1 MAGRTQAKGTA
12 TKKGEAGRKGAVHVH
27 ATMKRCRLSLRQ
39 LNHRVNLKDLKFKTT
54 DDLATLEEVIEQE
67 RALRAM
73 ETGLRIRK
81 RNFNLYISGSTGTG
95 KSSILK
101 GILRKLAEK
110 DPPPPD
116 WCLVHNFK
124 RPEAPVAFP
133 LPPGRA
139 VALRQAMETFV
150 NDLKNEIPKA
160 FHGKTHQERIQ
171 RVLNEGLEH
180 ENKAFVDLSKK
191 ATEIGFLVKHTKDGL
206 VTIPLVEGKPV
217 GNKEYADLSDEQRT
231 LVDSNR
237 QRLEPVVSHFLERTR
252 DIEIGVH
259 KNIQDAQRDL
269 GRAVVERHLKTLRDA
284 FPDSPPVHAY
294 LDAVAAHVV
303 DNLPRFLPDESD
315 PQKAERQMRR
325 PLVEYQVNVL
335 VDNAETRGAPVQV
348 ENTPTYHN
356 LVGKIEKRVENGIY
370 STDHMLVKAGAL
382 MRANGGFLVL
392 HIRELL
398 GYPFAWDALKS
409 VLRNQRLVIEE
420 MGEAYQFL
428 PTTGLRPDPIPVQC
442 KVILIGSNHL
452 YHLLTTYDEDFSKLF
467 QVKAEFDSQVRCTPG
482 TLMEYARF
490 VATTCRR
497 ESMLPVDKGGV
508 AAIIEFGM
516 RRAGAADR
524 MTLRFN
530 EITNLLV
537 EADQLA
543 REDEVKVIR
552 ADHVTRARRQRQDRI
567 SLLADKSLDDVVDG
581 LLRIDTE
588 GGQVGT
594 VNGLAVYQFADL
606 AFGRPLRITA
616 KVFQGK
622 GGVINVEREARLA
635 GSTYNK
641 GVLILAGFLGDRFAQ
656 DRPLGMTA
664 SLTVEQSYAMIDGDS
679 ASCAELCA
687 MLSSLA
693 GVPLRQDLAITG
705 SVSQSGEVQAIG
717 GINEKVEGF
726 FRVCAARGLTG
737 TQGAILP
744 ASNVRHLI
752 LDPEVLQACEAGR
765 FHLYAVE
772 KVEDALELLSD
783 LPAGAPDET
792 GAYPPDSVLGRAAAR
807 LAKWAEREKKEHAAD
822 RDHSNDREPAAE
834 KDAKPARARATRL
847 SKPARKKGKAR

>member
-1 MAGRTQAKGTA
+1 MAGRSKAKEASSTRVGPNRAGKTRVNA
-12 TKKGEAGRKGAVHVH
+12 TVA
-27 ATMKRCRLSLRQ
+27 RCRLSMRQ
-39 LNHRVNLKDLKFKTT
+39 LNHRVNLKDLKFRTT
-54 DDLATLEEVIEQE
+54 DNLATLEEVIEQE

-101 GILRKLAEK
+101 GILRRLAEK
-110 DPPPPD
+110 DPIPPD

-139 VALRQAMETFV
+139 VVLRSAMDALIT
-150 NDLKNEIPKA
+150 DLRTEIPKA
-160 FHGKTHQERIQ
+160 FHGKIHQERIQ
-171 RVLNEGLEH
+171 RVLNAGLER

-206 VTIPLVEGKPV
+206 VTIPLVDGKPV
-217 GNKEYADLSDEQRT
+217 GNKEYADLSDAQRAT
-231 LVDSNR
+231 VDGNR
-237 QRLEPVVSHFLERTR
+237 QRLEPVVSHFLETTR
-252 DIEIGVH
+252 NIETAVH

-269 GRAVVERHLKTLRDA
+269 GLVVVERHLKPLRETFA
-284 FPDSPPVHAY
+284 DSPQVQAH
-294 LDAVAAHVV
+294 LDAVTAHVV
-303 DNLPRFLPDESD
+303 DNLPQFLPDESD
-315 PQKAERQMRR
+315 HQKAERALRK

-335 VDNAETRGAPVQV
+335 VDNSETKGAPVQV
-348 ENTPTYHN
+348 ESTPTYHN

-382 MRANGGFLVL
+382 LRANGGYLVL

-398 GYPFAWDALKS
+398 GYPFAWDALKA
-409 VLRNQRLVIEE
+409 VLRTQRLTIEE

-428 PTTGLRPDPIPVQC
+428 PTTGLRPDPVQVQC
-442 KVILIGSNHL
+442 KVILIGSNQL

-482 TLMEYARF
+482 TVMEYARF

-497 ESMLPVDKGGV
+497 EALLPVDKDGV

-516 RRAGAADR
+516 RRAGSADR

-537 EADQLA
+537 EADALA
-543 REDEVKVIR
+543 RGDEARVIR
-552 ADHVTRARRQRQDRI
+552 RDHVVRARRQRQDRI
-567 SLLADKSLDDVVDG
+567 SLLADKSLDDVMDG

-588 GGQVGT
+588 GTQVGT
-594 VNGLAVYQFADL
+594 LNGLAVYQYADL
-606 AFGRPLRITA
+606 TFGRPLRISA

-622 GGVINVEREARLA
+622 AGVVNVEREARLS

-641 GVLILAGFLGDRFAQ
+641 GVLILSGFLGDRFAR
-656 DRPLGMTA
+656 DRPLSMSATLA
-664 SLTVEQSYAMIDGDS
+664 VEQSYGIIDGDS

-687 MLSSLA
+687 LLSSLA
-693 GVPLRQDLAITG
+693 GAPLRQDLAITG

-726 FRVCAARGLTG
+726 FRVCEARGLTG
-737 TQGAILP
+737 TQGVILP
-744 ASNVRHLI
+744 ASNTRHLI
-752 LDPEVLQACEAGR
+752 LDPEVLAACEAGR
-765 FHLYAVE
+765 FHLYAVQRI
-772 KVEDALELLSD
+772 EDALELLSGI
-783 LPAGAPDET
+783 PAGERGED
-792 GAYPPDSVLGRAAAR
+792 GACPADSLMGRVAAR
-807 LAKWAEREKKEHAAD
+807 LVKWAEREKKDHAAD
-822 RDHSNDREPAAE
+822 KDEGNGKEG
-834 KDAKPARARATRL
+834 KDARNGGGGGEKSL
-847 SKPARKKGKAR
+847 KKKGKPR

>member
-1 MAGRTQAKGTA
+1 MAGRTRTQQASPTPVNVSRAGKSHVKTTTA
-12 TKKGEAGRKGAVHVH
+12 
-27 ATMKRCRLSLRQ
+27 RCRLSMRE
-39 LNHRVNLKDLKFKTT
+39 LNHRVNLKDLKFRTT
-54 DDLATLEEVIEQE
+54 DNLATLEEVIEQE

-101 GILRKLAEK
+101 GILRRLAEK
-110 DPPPPD
+110 DPVPPD

-124 RPEAPVAFP
+124 RPEAPIAFP

-139 VALRQAMETFV
+139 VVLRTAMEALIT
-150 NDLKNEIPKA
+150 DLRTEIPKA
-160 FHGKTHQERIQ
+160 FHGKNHQERIQ
-171 RVLNEGLEH
+171 RILNAGLER

-206 VTIPLVEGKPV
+206 VTIPLVDGKPV
-217 GNKEYADLSDEQRT
+217 GNKEYADLSDVQRGV
-231 LVDSNR
+231 VDGNR
-237 QRLEPVVSHFLERTR
+237 QRLEPVVSHFLETTR
-252 DIEIGVH
+252 DIETGVH

-269 GRAVVERHLKTLRDA
+269 GLVVVERHLKPLRETFA
-284 FPDSPPVHAY
+284 DSKPVQAH
-294 LDAVAAHVV
+294 LDALAANVV
-303 DNLPRFLPDESD
+303 DNLQNFLPDESD
-315 PQKAERQMRR
+315 HQKAERALRK

-335 VDNAETRGAPVQV
+335 VDNSETKGAPVQV

-382 MRANGGFLVL
+382 LRANGGYLIL

-409 VLRNQRLVIEE
+409 VLRNQRLAIEE

-428 PTTGLRPDPIPVQC
+428 PTTGLRPDPVQVQC
-442 KVILIGSNHL
+442 KVILIGSNQL

-482 TLMEYARF
+482 TIMEYARF

-516 RRAGAADR
+516 RRAGSADR

-537 EADQLA
+537 EADALA
-543 REDEVKVIR
+543 RADGAKVIR
-552 ADHVTRARRQRQDRI
+552 RDHVVNARRQRQDRI
-567 SLLADKSLDDVVDG
+567 SLMADKSLDDVVDG
-581 LLRIDTE
+581 LLRIDTD
-588 GGQVGT
+588 GMQIGT
-594 VNGLAVYQFADL
+594 LNGLAVYQFADL
-606 AFGRPLRITA
+606 TFGRPLRISA

-622 GGVINVEREARLA
+622 AGVVNVEREARLA

-641 GVLILAGFLGDRFAQ
+641 GVLILSGFLGDRFAQ
-656 DRPLGMTA
+656 DRPLSMSATLA
-664 SLTVEQSYAMIDGDS
+664 VEQSYGMIDGDS

-687 MLSSLA
+687 LLSALA
-693 GVPLRQDLAITG
+693 EVPLRQDLAITG

-737 TQGAILP
+737 TQGCILP

-752 LDPEVLQACEAGR
+752 LDPDVLAACEAGT
-765 FHLYAVE
+765 FHLYAAE
-772 KVEDALELLSD
+772 RVEDALELLTG
-783 LPAGAPDET
+783 LPAGERGEDGTCPA
-792 GAYPPDSVLGRAAAR
+792 DSLLGRVAVR
-807 LAKWAEREKKEHAAD
+807 LAKWAEREKKDHAGD
-822 RDHSNDREPAAE
+822 RDEGNGKNG
-834 KDAKPARARATRL
+834 KDTKPNGSDKSL
-847 SKPARKKGKAR
+847 KKKGKTR